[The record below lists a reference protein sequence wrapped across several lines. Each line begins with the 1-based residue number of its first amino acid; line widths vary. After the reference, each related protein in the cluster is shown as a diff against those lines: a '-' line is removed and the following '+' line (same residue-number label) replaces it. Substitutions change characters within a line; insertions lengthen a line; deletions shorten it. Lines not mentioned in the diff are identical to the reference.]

1 MLNDYQARLL
11 RRFQQQREFAA
22 GYSPLYACLFGTVA
36 DWLAVRPPTPLV
48 MWLLE
53 ACAARQPFDVTL
65 LLAAGLHR
73 DILLGV
79 EEVAELAAYYPS
91 VGGTAVSPPPS
102 PAFATALHDAIWAR
116 REPLAH
122 FIQTATVQTNET
134 GRGLVWLLPLHYL
147 GWEAVQ
153 LLDLGASAGL
163 NLLAEQ
169 RAYRLVDQR
178 GQTVADFGAGE
189 PVQFTTR
196 LQQDADWLNGRLPLP
211 RIVGRIGG
219 DIAPFGLETAVAE
232 QTLAAYVWGDQTHR
246 LARLRE
252 AIAAWH
258 QTAQTAA
265 PVQLFPLNLPDGLP
279 HFLQTHLPSS
289 TTPLVIYNT
298 YITMYL
304 AERGADLRDHIAAW
318 ARQQPRPVLWL
329 QWEPPHGEPT
339 AAPVFGWCEWTA
351 DFFHSGQHQQ
361 WRLGWVQPHGTDVV
375 WEMDVAAW
383 GHRVLESLV

>member
-1 MLNDYQARLL
+1 MTDYQARLL
-11 RRFQQQREFAA
+11 HRFQQQQEFAA
-22 GYSPLYACLFGTVA
+22 GYSPLYAGLFGTVA
-36 DWLAVRPPTPLV
+36 EWLAVRPPLPLV
-48 MWLLE
+48 AWLLE
-53 ACAARQPFDVTL
+53 VCAARQPFDVTL

-79 EEVAELAAYYPS
+79 AEVAGLAAYYPS
-91 VGGTAVSPPPS
+91 VGGTAVYTPHS

-134 GRGLVWLLPLHYL
+134 GRGLVWLLPLHYV
-147 GWEAVQ
+147 GWETVQ

-169 RAYRLVDQR
+169 RAYRLVDPQ
-178 GQTVADFGAGE
+178 GEAAADFGAAGS
-189 PVQFTTR
+189 PQFTTR
-196 LQQDADWLNGRLPLP
+196 LSQGADWLPRRLPLP
-211 RIVGRIGG
+211 RIMGRLGG

-246 LARLRE
+246 LHRLRE
-252 AIAAWH
+252 AIAAYH
-258 QTAQTAA
+258 HTAQTAA

-279 HFLQTHLPSS
+279 HFLQTHLPPS

-304 AERGADLRDHIAAW
+304 AERGAALRHHIATW
-318 ARQQPRPVLWL
+318 ASQQPRPVLWL
-329 QWEPPHGEPT
+329 QWEPPQDDS
-339 AAPVFGWCEWTA
+339 AASHPFGWCAWTA
-351 DFFHSGQHQQ
+351 DFFHHGQQQ
-361 WRLGWVQPHGTDVV
+361 QRRLGWAQPHGTDAVL
-375 WEMDVAAW
+375 ELDVAAW
-383 GHRVLESLV
+383 GRAIANGETG

>member
-1 MLNDYQARLL
+1 MTDDYQGRLL
-11 RRFQQQREFAA
+11 HRFQQQREFAA
-22 GYSPLYACLFGTVA
+22 GYSPLYASLFGTVA

-48 MWLLE
+48 AWLLE
-53 ACAARQPFDVTL
+53 TCAARQPFDVTL

-79 EEVAELAAYYPS
+79 AEVSELAAYYPS
-91 VGGTAVSPPPS
+91 VGGTAVSPPLS

-116 REPLAH
+116 REPLAQ

-147 GWEAVQ
+147 GWGEVQ

-169 RAYRLVDQR
+169 RAYRFVDAQE
-178 GQTVADFGAGE
+178 QPVADFGAGE

-196 LQQDADWLNGRLPLP
+196 LRQDADWLHHRLPLP
-211 RIVGRIGG
+211 RIVGRLGG

-246 LARLRE
+246 LQRLRE
-252 AIAAWH
+252 AIAAYH
-258 QTAQTAA
+258 ATAQTAA
-265 PVQLFPLNLPDGLP
+265 PIQLYPLDLPDGLP
-279 HFLQTHLPSS
+279 RFLLTHLPPS

-304 AERGADLRDHIAAW
+304 AERGAAMRDAIAAW
-318 ARQQPRPVLWL
+318 ASQQPRPVLWL
-329 QWEPPHGEPT
+329 QWEPPHGDPT
-339 AAPVFGWCEWTA
+339 AAPQFGWCEWTA
-351 DFFHSGQHQQ
+351 DFFHNGRQQQ

-375 WEMDVAAW
+375 WEIDMAEW
-383 GHRVLESLV
+383 GRVLPDP